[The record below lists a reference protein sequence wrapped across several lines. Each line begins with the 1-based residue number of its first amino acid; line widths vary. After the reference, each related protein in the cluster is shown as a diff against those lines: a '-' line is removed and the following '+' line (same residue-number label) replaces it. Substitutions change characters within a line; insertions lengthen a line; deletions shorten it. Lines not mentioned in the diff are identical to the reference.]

1 MYHLMRCQSS
11 LRLCAVYTDTM
22 ISRVLTC
29 CLLILLLLQ
38 LGCVRNGTQAELERV
53 EKTWSL
59 FPVFPGM
66 TQRGAQTTTG
76 YSAQISRTYV
86 CNCDP
91 IEVKSFYSDHLLK
104 QGWKLVKDRQVANS
118 TSSYEIQYEKDDL
131 RVSIEYAGKD
141 RNFGWDLGIGI
152 TSKK

>member
-11 LRLCAVYTDTM
+11 PPLSGVYTDTM
-22 ISRVLTC
+22 IRRVLTC

-38 LGCVRNGTQAELERV
+38 LGCVRNGTQAELERI

-66 TQRGAQTTTG
+66 THRGARTTT
-76 YSAQISRTYV
+76 ADFVQIARTYR
-86 CNCDP
+86 CECDP
-91 IEVKSFYSDHLLK
+91 IELKSFYGNGLPKD
-104 QGWKLVKDRQVANS
+104 GWKLVKERQGARS
-118 TSSYEIQYEKDDL
+118 TSSYEVQYEKDDL
-131 RVSIEYAGKD
+131 SVSIEYAGKD
-141 RNFGWDLGIGI
+141 RNLGWDVRIAI